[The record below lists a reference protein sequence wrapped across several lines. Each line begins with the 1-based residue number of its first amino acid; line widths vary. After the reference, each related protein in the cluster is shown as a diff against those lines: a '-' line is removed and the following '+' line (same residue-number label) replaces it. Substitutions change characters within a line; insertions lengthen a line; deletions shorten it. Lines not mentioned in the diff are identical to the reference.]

1 MDKVFPDKW
10 IRKAIFGRLNNLDVN
25 GELIKC
31 YDTRLTSPDIADN
44 YIIMSTQTAT
54 VDKNNKCEWFWN
66 SSILLDVFTSYS
78 RSGNP
83 GSRLGV
89 DDIMNLVRQ
98 ETNDLVLEG
107 GLSII
112 TQTQSF
118 PNDITAVTDNE
129 VVQRKFLRL
138 ELLIK

>member
-1 MDKVFPDKW
+1 MNKIFPDKY